1 MQVLFFSLIIA
12 TAIWVVSA
20 GDRLERIQRNSFSYY
35 AADLKNSKQL
45 SALRQRT
52 SELGSVYFGY
62 EEQLERLTKN
72 AYEYINQERL

>member
-35 AADLKNSKQL
+35 AADLKNSKQEFNTAVVL
-45 SALRQRT
+45 FVFQIVLW
-52 SELGSVYFGY
+52 LIV
-62 EEQLERLTKN
+62 L
-72 AYEYINQERL
+72 